1 MDPTASATGSAD
13 GIRIGAFLLAA
24 QFPGQSHR
32 QALARTV
39 DAAVAAEAAGLDS
52 VWLAEH
58 HFLPYGVCPSAITLA
73 ALLLG
78 RTRRITVGTAV
89 SVLSTTH
96 PVALGEQAALLQLT
110 TGGRFRLGVGR
121 GGPWIDLDVLG
132 TGLRAFERDFP
143 ESLDLLLRWL
153 GSARVGAEGAR
164 YLFPEVEVVPRSDAA
179 ADGPGGPPVSVACTG
194 LGTLRLAAER
204 GLPMLLGM
212 HCGDQ
217 EKAEMVAAYAAAARA
232 AGHGAEHIARL
243 GGEHLAVGV
252 VQVADSGAE
261 ARSLLTGAMPDW
273 LRDGLGAQRTV
284 DGRAQRPR
292 DPDGYTRL
300 LCDLHPVGTPGRCA
314 ERLARTAE
322 RTGIRR
328 FALLVEGGGD
338 RAGTLRNVARLG
350 AEVRPLLG

>member
-1 MDPTASATGSAD
+1 MTTTTATTPAD

-24 QFPGQSHR
+24 QFPGQGHR
-32 QALARTV
+32 QVLTRTV
-39 DAAVAAEAAGLDS
+39 DAAVAAEAAGLDG

-58 HFLPYGVCPSAITLA
+58 HFVPYGVCPSAITLA
-73 ALLLG
+73 ALILG
-78 RTRRITVGTAV
+78 LTRRITVGTAV
-89 SVLSTTH
+89 SVLSTSH

-110 TGGRFRLGVGR
+110 SGDRFHLGVGR

-132 TGLRAFERDFP
+132 TGLRAFEQDFP

-153 GSARVGAEGAR
+153 GSARVGAAGAR
-164 YLFPEVEVVPRSDAA
+164 YAFPEVDVVPRSEGAA
-179 ADGPGGPPVSVACTG
+179 GGTGGPPVSVACTSP
-194 LGTLRLAAER
+194 GTLRLAAER

-212 HCGDQ
+212 HCGDR
-217 EKAEMVAAYAAAARA
+217 EKAEMVTAYAAAARA
-232 AGHGAEHIARL
+232 AGHGAERIARL
-243 GGEHLAVGV
+243 GAEHLAVGV
-252 VQVADSGAE
+252 VQVADSTAE
-261 ARSLLTGAMPDW
+261 AVRLLSGSMPGW
-273 LRDGLGAQRTV
+273 LRDGLGAHRTV

-328 FALLVEGGGD
+328 FALLVEGGGE

-350 AEVRPLLG
+350 AEVRPLLC